1 MYSRQLWGA
10 QVRSKILNYVREN
23 GETTR
28 KEIILHCGKEAS
40 GQLNKL
46 VQQGD
51 WCAWKKA
58 CIGGKRLKWRYFNAT
73 KSKTTNRH
81 SGTAG

>member
-10 QVRSKILNYVREN
+10 QVRSKILNFVREN

-40 GQLNKL
+40 NQLNKL
-46 VQQGD
+46 VQQGGLVRVEKGVYR
-51 WCAWKKA
+51 WQEIKVEV
-58 CIGGKRLKWRYFNAT
+58 F
-73 KSKTTNRH
+73 
-81 SGTAG
+81 

>member
-46 VQQGD
+46 VQQGGLVRVEKGVYR
-51 WCAWKKA
+51 WQEIKVEV
-58 CIGGKRLKWRYFNAT
+58 I
-73 KSKTTNRH
+73 
-81 SGTAG
+81 

>member
-28 KEIILHCGKEAS
+28 KEIIL
-40 GQLNKL
+40 
-46 VQQGD
+46 
-51 WCAWKKA
+51 
-58 CIGGKRLKWRYFNAT
+58 R
-73 KSKTTNRH
+73 
-81 SGTAG
+81 